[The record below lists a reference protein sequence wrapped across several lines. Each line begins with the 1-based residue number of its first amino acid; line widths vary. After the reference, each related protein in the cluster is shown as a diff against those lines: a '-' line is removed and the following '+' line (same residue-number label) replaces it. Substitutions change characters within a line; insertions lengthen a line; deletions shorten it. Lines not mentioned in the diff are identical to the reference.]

1 MHYHPWL
8 LNRNL
13 VRNPVSFIFW
23 NINDALLPKDM
34 SHSASKER

>member
-1 MHYHPWL
+1 MHHHPWL

-13 VRNPVSFIFW
+13 VRSNL

-34 SHSASKER
+34 SHSGSKER